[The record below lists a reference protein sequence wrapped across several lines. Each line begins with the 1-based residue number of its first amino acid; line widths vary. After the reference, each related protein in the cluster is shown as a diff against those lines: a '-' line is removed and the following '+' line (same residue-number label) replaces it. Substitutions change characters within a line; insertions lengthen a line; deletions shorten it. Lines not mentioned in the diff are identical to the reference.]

1 MNPDFPMFQ
10 DSSRAKILIHHGNQ
24 IHQKDRNDKKQA
36 YSLYFACNWQQPFL
50 NQRKEKNDHRN

>member
-36 YSLYFACNWQQPFL
+36 YSSSSYH
-50 NQRKEKNDHRN
+50 NQIFD